1 MANWFE
7 TIVPNDRTWTHDLI
21 RPTKEL
27 KKGGPQDVSEY
38 LAYVLAHYD
47 DPILDTDRFT
57 AIVNI
62 RNGFVPSNGDYSGF
76 SIQIEGIV
84 NGEAVDKTVI
94 GDANPLGVTYTW
106 SVRKITF
113 IVSGRS
119 PMDKSKETV
128 IDAGSD
134 YIMRV
139 DQAGNNVLGPGEG
152 EGARYGA
159 WWASHAEFNPKITP
173 AALASIK
180 AALNKNPGEERL

>member
-1 MANWFE
+1 MAKWFE
-7 TIVPNDRTWTHDLI
+7 TIVPNNQTWSAEHI
-21 RPTKEL
+21 RPVKEL
-27 KKGGPQDVSEY
+27 KKGGPQDISEY
-38 LAYVLAHYD
+38 LAYVLSHTD
-47 DPILDTDRFT
+47 DPGLDTDSFT

-62 RNGFVPSNGDYSGF
+62 RNGFIPNNGEYSGF

-84 NGEAVDKTVI
+84 KGEEVDETVI
-94 GDANPLGVTYTW
+94 GDSNPLGITYVW

-113 IVSGRS
+113 FVSGRNRS
-119 PMDKSKETV
+119 DKSKETV

-139 DQAGNNVLGPGEG
+139 DQAGNNVLGPGDG

-159 WWASHAEFNPKITP
+159 WWAKNAEFNPKITS

-180 AALNKNPGEERL
+180 AALNKEPGTESL

>member
-1 MANWFE
+1 MAKWFE
-7 TIVPNDRTWTHDLI
+7 IIVPNDRTWAPGMF

-27 KKGGPQDVSEY
+27 KKGGSQDISEY
-38 LAYVLAHYD
+38 LAYVLSHTD
-47 DPILDTDRFT
+47 DPGLDTDSFT

-62 RNGFVPSNGDYSGF
+62 RNGFIPKNGNYSGF
-76 SIQIEGIV
+76 SIEIKGV
-84 NGEAVDKTVI
+84 VKGEEIDKTVI
-94 GDANPLGVTYTW
+94 GDSNPLGVTYVW

-113 IVSGRS
+113 FVSGRDGN
-119 PMDKSKETV
+119 DKSKETV

-139 DQAGNNVLGPGEG
+139 DQAGNNVLGPGDG

-159 WWASHAEFNPKITP
+159 WWAKNAEFNPKIKP

-180 AALNKNPGEERL
+180 AALNKEPGMESL

>member
-7 TIVPNDRTWTHDLI
+7 TIVPNDRTWMSSNI
-21 RPTKEL
+21 RPVKEL
-27 KKGGPQDVSEY
+27 KKGGPQDISEY
-38 LAYVLAHYD
+38 LSYVLSHTD
-47 DPILDTDRFT
+47 DPGLDTDSFT

-62 RNGFVPSNGDYSGF
+62 RNGFIPNNGDYSKF
-76 SIQIEGIV
+76 SIQIKGIV
-84 NGEAVDKTVI
+84 KGEAVDKTVL
-94 GDANPLGVTYTW
+94 GDSNPIGVTYTW

-113 IVSGRS
+113 IVSGRNA
-119 PMDKSKETV
+119 MDRSKETV

-139 DQAGNNVLGPGEG
+139 DQAGNNVLGPGDG

-159 WWASHAEFNPKITP
+159 WWAKNAEFNPKITP

-180 AALNKNPGEERL
+180 AALNKEPGSENL

>member
-1 MANWFE
+1 MSNWFK
-7 TIVPNDRTWTHDLI
+7 TIVPNDRTWSPEFI

-27 KKGGPQDVSEY
+27 KKGGPQDISEY
-38 LAYVLAHYD
+38 LAYVLDHHD
-47 DPILDTDRFT
+47 DPGLDDDYFT

-62 RNGFVPSNGDYSGF
+62 RNGFIPSNGNYSGF
-76 SIQIEGIV
+76 SIQIKGV
-84 NGEAVDKTVI
+84 VKGEEVDKTVI
-94 GDANPLGVTYTW
+94 GDSNPLGITYTW

-113 IVSGRS
+113 IVSGRNAQ
-119 PMDKSKETV
+119 DHTKETV

-139 DQAGNNVLGPGEG
+139 DQAGNNVLGPGDG
-152 EGARYGA
+152 EGPRYGA

-180 AALNKNPGEERL
+180 AALNKEPGRESL

>member
-7 TIVPNDRTWTHDLI
+7 TIVPNDRTWMHDLI
-21 RPTKEL
+21 RPVKEL
-27 KKGGPQDVSEY
+27 KKGGPQDLSEY
-38 LAYVLAHYD
+38 LAYVLSHYD
-47 DPILDTDRFT
+47 DPGLDTDSFT

-62 RNGFVPSNGDYSGF
+62 RNGFIPNNGDYSGF
-76 SIQIEGIV
+76 SIEIEGIV
-84 NGEAVDKTVI
+84 KGEQVDKTVI
-94 GDANPLGVTYTW
+94 GDANPMGITYTW

-119 PMDKSKETV
+119 ATDRTKETV

-139 DQAGNNVLGPGEG
+139 DQAGNNVLGPGDG
-152 EGARYGA
+152 EGPRYGA
-159 WWASHAEFNPKITP
+159 WWAKNAEFNPKITP

-180 AALNKNPGEERL
+180 AALNKEPGTENL